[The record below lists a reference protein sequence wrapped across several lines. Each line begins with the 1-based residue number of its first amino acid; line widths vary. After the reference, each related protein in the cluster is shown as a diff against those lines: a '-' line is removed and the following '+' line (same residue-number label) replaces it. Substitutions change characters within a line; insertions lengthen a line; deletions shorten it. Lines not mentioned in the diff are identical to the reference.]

1 MKLPEDESKLF
12 FNSNQSEEETMW
24 RHLAV
29 SFLIAASPIISAAR
43 PEIIATDTTKA
54 DTAKAKKKEAE
65 RALPLKA
72 ERKIEFTTNE
82 ATWLSLDV
90 SPDGKT
96 IVFELLGDL
105 YTVPITGGNATRISS
120 GLALDT
126 QPRFSPDGKRL
137 VFVSDRSGAENL
149 WRLEVGR
156 TVVDTTAA
164 ADSTGLKA
172 LTKGQNNNYA
182 SPEWTPDGK
191 YIVAS
196 KGSGLGVYHL
206 WMYHVDGGSGVDL
219 LAKEKE
225 RNALGAAF
233 GPEGRYIY
241 FATAMRR
248 WGYNLP
254 AMSFQVAIYDREV
267 GKVFPLTG
275 EVGGGVRPAVS
286 PDGKWLVYASRH
298 DAKTG
303 YRLRNLENG
312 FERWLAYPVQRDDQ
326 ESRFT
331 RDFMPGYAFT
341 PDGKAIIAA
350 IDGKIYRVAV
360 PTGERAEIPFS
371 VDVSLE
377 AGPRV
382 YFDTRVDDGP
392 VKVRQVR
399 WPQISPD
406 GTKLAFTALD
416 KLYVRDLTS
425 GAVTRLAEMNTGQ
438 FAPAWSPDSKW
449 IAFVTWS
456 EEDGGH
462 LYKVAAAGR
471 SGTAQRLTMINAY
484 YDEPVWTPDG
494 KEIVVAKGPWQQR
507 RALSYFHFVAGEGM
521 ELVRIPAIGGAAI
534 RIAPY
539 KGTTPHF
546 ADKPDRLYV
555 YEGEEG
561 LVSMR
566 LDGTDRKVHVKVTG
580 MMPPFGG
587 EKPIPAD
594 EVIMG
599 ADGEHAL
606 ALAQNQIYRITV
618 AKIGEEPP
626 TVSIL
631 NPDEATFPVK
641 KLTTIGGAFMSWG
654 PGGKEAI
661 WSLGNTV
668 FRYNF
673 SAAQAFEDSL
683 KKIAKP
689 DKKEEKKDEE
699 EKLYEPKKI
708 VITLEAPRVKGAG
721 TIVLRG
727 ARVITMTPGAPN
739 DGVIENAAIVVKD
752 NRFEQVGS
760 SAMIATPP
768 GAREI
773 DVTGKTIVPG
783 FVDTHAHMWPAWG
796 VHRGVVWEYLAN
808 LAYGVLTTRDP
819 QTSTTDVLTYS
830 DLVETGAMPGPRV
843 FYTAPG
849 VFATDQ
855 IKSLKDARRVLARYS
870 DYYHTN
876 TIKQYVAG
884 DRNTRQWIIMAAM
897 EKSIMPTTEGALD
910 MKLDLSQ
917 IIDGY
922 PGHEHSFPIAPLYKD
937 VVELV
942 AKSGTFYT
950 PTLLVSY
957 GGPFAE
963 NYYYTSSEVHND
975 AKLRRFVPHEELDK
989 LTRRRPWFHED
1000 EHVFRLHAA
1009 QAKKIVEA
1017 GGKVCIG
1024 AHGQLQGLGYHWEL
1038 WSVQSGGMSNI
1049 DALRCATI
1057 FGAQALGFEKD
1068 LGSITPGKLADLL
1081 VLDRDPLENIRH
1093 TNSIRYVMKNGLL
1106 YNAETLDQIW
1116 PVEKKLGAQYWWNQE
1131 PK

>member
-1 MKLPEDESKLF
+1 
-12 FNSNQSEEETMW
+12 MW

-29 SFLIAASPIISAAR
+29 SFLITASPIASAAR
-43 PEIIATDTTKA
+43 SEFFATDTTKA
-54 DTAKAKKKEAE
+54 DTAKTKKKEAE

-90 SPDGKT
+90 SPDGKS

-105 YTVPITGGNATRISS
+105 YTLPITGGKAARISS

-126 QPRFSPDGKRL
+126 QPRFSPDGKRI
-137 VFVSDRSGAENL
+137 VFVSDRSGSENIWL
-149 WRLEVGR
+149 LEIGR
-156 TVVDTTAA
+156 TIVDTTAA

-172 LTKGQNNNYA
+172 LTKGPNTNHA

-191 YIVAS
+191 YIIAS
-196 KGSGLGVYHL
+196 KGSGLGVYHP
-206 WMYHVDGGSGVDL
+206 WVYHVDGGSGVDL

-233 GPEGRYIY
+233 GPDGRYIY
-241 FATAMRR
+241 FATKMGR

-254 AMSFQVAIYDREV
+254 SLNFQVAIYDREV
-267 GKVFPLTG
+267 GKVFPLSG

-303 YRLRNLENG
+303 FRLRNLETG
-312 FERWLAYPVQRDDQ
+312 IVQWLAYPVQRDDQ

-341 PDGKAIIAA
+341 PDSKAIIAA

-360 PTGERAEIPFS
+360 PTGERTEIPFS

-377 AGPRV
+377 AGPKV
-382 YFDTRVDDGP
+382 YFDTRVEDGP

-399 WPQISPD
+399 WPVISPD

-416 KLYVRDLTS
+416 KLYVRDLATGS
-425 GAVTRLAEMNTGQ
+425 NTRIAEMPAGQ

-449 IAFVTWS
+449 VAFVTWS
-456 EEDGGH
+456 EEEGGH
-462 LYKVAAAGR
+462 LYKVAVTGR
-471 SGTAQRLTMINAY
+471 SSAAQRLSTINAF

-507 RALSYFHFVAGEGM
+507 RTLSYFNFIPGEGM
-521 ELVRIPAIGGAAI
+521 ELVRIPAIGGAAT
-534 RIAPY
+534 RVAPY
-539 KGTTPHF
+539 RGTTPHF

-561 LVSMR
+561 LISMR

-587 EKPIPAD
+587 EKPIPAS
-594 EVIMG
+594 EIIMS

-606 ALAQNQIYRITV
+606 ALAQNQIYEITV

-641 KLTTIGGAFMSWG
+641 KLTAIGGAFMTWG
-654 PGGKEAI
+654 PGAKEAV

-673 SAAQAFEDSL
+673 TAAKSFEDSL
-683 KKIAKP
+683 KTAAAKKP
-689 DKKEEKKDEE
+689 KEESKDED
-699 EKLYEPKKI
+699 EKLYEPKRI
-708 VITLEAPRVKGAG
+708 VINLEAPRVKGAG
-721 TIVLRG
+721 TVVLRG
-727 ARVITMTPGAPN
+727 ARLLTMTPGAGN
-739 DGVIENAAIVVKD
+739 DGIIENGAVVIKD
-752 NRFEQVGS
+752 NRVEQVGPN
-760 SAMIATPP
+760 ATITTPA
-768 GAREI
+768 GAREF

-830 DLVETGAMPGPRV
+830 DLVETGALLGPRV

-855 IKSLKDARRVLARYS
+855 IKNLKDAKRVLARYS

-884 DRNTRQWIIMAAM
+884 DRNTRQWIIMASK

-957 GGPFAE
+957 GGPWAE
-963 NYYYTSSEVHND
+963 NYYYTNTPVHED
-975 AKLRRFVPHEELDK
+975 AKVRRFFPHEELDK

-1024 AHGQLQGLGYHWEL
+1024 GHGQFQGLGYHWEL
-1038 WSVQSGGMSNI
+1038 WSVQSGGMSNL

-1068 LGSITPGKLADLL
+1068 LGSITAGKLADLL
-1081 VLDRDPLENIRH
+1081 VLDQNPLENIRN

-1106 YNAETLDQIW
+1106 YNAETLDQLW
-1116 PVEKKLGAQYWWNQE
+1116 PVEKKLGPQYWWNQE

>member
-1 MKLPEDESKLF
+1 
-12 FNSNQSEEETMW
+12 MW
-24 RHLAV
+24 RKLAV
-29 SFLIAASPIISAAR
+29 MALIAASLIVSAAR
-43 PEIIATDTTKA
+43 SEIIATDTTKA
-54 DTAKAKKKEAE
+54 DTSKAKKKETE
-65 RALPLKA
+65 KALPLKP
-72 ERKIEFTTNE
+72 ERQIEFTTNE

-96 IVFELLGDL
+96 IVLELLGDL
-105 YTVPITGGNATRISS
+105 YTLPITGGKATRISS

-137 VFVSDRSGAENL
+137 VFVSDRSGSENL
-149 WRLEVGR
+149 WLLEVGR
-156 TVVDTTAA
+156 TIVDTTAA
-164 ADSTGLKA
+164 ADSTGLKQ
-172 LTKGQNNNYA
+172 LTKGPAGNYA

-196 KGSGLGVYHL
+196 KGASGLGVYHP

-219 LAKEKE
+219 LAKEKD

-233 GPEGRYIY
+233 GPDGRYIY
-241 FATAMRR
+241 FATKMGR

-267 GKVFPLTG
+267 GKVFPLSG
-275 EVGGGVRPAVS
+275 EVGGGVRPALS
-286 PDGKWLVYASRH
+286 PDGKWLVFASRH

-303 YRLRNLENG
+303 YRVRNLENG
-312 FERWLAYPVQRDDQ
+312 FEQWLTYPVQRDDQ

-331 RDFMPGYAFT
+331 RDFMPGYSFT
-341 PDGKAIIAA
+341 PDSKAIVAA
-350 IDGKIYRVAV
+350 IDGKVYRVAV
-360 PTGERAEIPFS
+360 PTGERTEIPFS
-371 VDVSLE
+371 VEVALD
-377 AGPRV
+377 AGPKI
-382 YFDTRVDDGP
+382 YFETRIEDGP

-399 WPQISPD
+399 WPRLSPD

-416 KLYVRDLTS
+416 KLYVRDLAT
-425 GAVTRLAEMNTGQ
+425 GANTRLAEMPASQ

-449 IAFVTWS
+449 IAFVTWT
-456 EEDGGH
+456 EEEGGQ
-462 LYKVAAAGR
+462 LYKVAVTGR
-471 SGTAQRLTMINAY
+471 SSPAQRLSTINAF

-494 KEIVVAKGPWQQR
+494 KEIVVAKGSWQQR
-507 RALSYFHFVAGEGM
+507 RAAGNFNPGQGQD
-521 ELVRIPAIGGAAI
+521 LVRIPALGGAAI

-539 KGTTPHF
+539 RGTSPHF

-555 YEGEEG
+555 YEGEDG
-561 LVSMR
+561 LISMR
-566 LDGTDRKVHVKVTG
+566 MDGTDRKVHVKVTG
-580 MMPPFGG
+580 VMPPFGG
-587 EKPIPAD
+587 EKPLPAD
-594 EVIMG
+594 EVLMC

-606 ALAQNQIYRITV
+606 VLAQNQVYRITV
-618 AKIGEEPP
+618 TKIGEEPP
-626 TVSIL
+626 TVSVL
-631 NPDEATFPVK
+631 NPDEAVFPAK
-641 KLTTIGGAFMSWG
+641 KLTSVGGAFMSWG
-654 PGGKEAI
+654 PGAKEAFFA
-661 WSLGNTV
+661 LGNTV
-668 FRYNF
+668 FRYHF
-673 SAAQAFEDSL
+673 DAAKIFEDSL
-683 KKIAKP
+683 KAAALKRPK
-689 DKKEEKKDEE
+689 DEKKDDKDDETI
-699 EKLYEPKKI
+699 YEPKRV
-708 VITLEAPRVKGAG
+708 VINLEAPRVKGAG

-727 ARVITMTPGAPN
+727 ARILTMAPGAAN
-739 DGVIENAAIVVKD
+739 NGVIENGAVVIKD
-752 NRFEQVGS
+752 NRLEQVGPS
-760 SAMIATPP
+760 GSIATLP

-773 DVTGKTIVPG
+773 DVTGKTILPG

-819 QTSTTDVLTYS
+819 QTGTTDVLTYS
-830 DLVETGAMPGPRV
+830 DLVETGAFLGPRV
-843 FYTAPG
+843 FHTAPG

-855 IKSLKDARRVLARYS
+855 IKSLKDAKHVLARYS
-870 DYYHTN
+870 DYYYTN

-884 DRNTRQWIIMAAM
+884 DRNTRQWIIMAAE
-897 EKSIMPTTEGALD
+897 EKKLMPTTEGALD

-922 PGHEHSFPIAPLYKD
+922 PGHEHSFPIAPLYQD

-942 AKSGTFYT
+942 AKSGTVYT

-963 NYYYTSSEVHND
+963 NYYYTSTEVHNE
-975 AKLRRFVPHEELDK
+975 AKLRRFVPHEDLDQ

-1000 EHVFRLHAA
+1000 EHVFKLHAA

-1024 AHGQLQGLGYHWEL
+1024 GHGQLQGLGYHWEL
-1038 WSVQSGGMSNI
+1038 WSVQSGGMSNL

-1068 LGSITPGKLADLL
+1068 LGSITAGKLADLL
-1081 VLDRDPLENIRH
+1081 VLEQNPLENIRN

-1116 PVEKKLGAQYWWNQE
+1116 PVEKKLGTQYWWNQE